1 MDVSPTSATTRLCR
15 NHECRAPLPESYRS
29 PFCSVSCNA
38 AAKARKAERGR
49 ITDSTVVHP
58 SDYPS
63 LDRALSALKKA
74 CARAGINELAKRHAE
89 FVPKSERLRTKRKR
103 ARKRRVE

>member
-1 MDVSPTSATTRLCR
+1 MTTVAAPARSCA
-15 NHECRAPLPESYRS
+15 NYECRAPLPESYRS

-38 AAKARKAERGR
+38 AAKARKAECGR

-74 CARAGINELAKRHAE
+74 CARAGVTEFARRHSE
-89 FVPKSERLRTKRKR
+89 FVPKSERLRMKSKR